1 MQIISKVFY
10 SLKYKCL
17 KTLFFLKIKLHKI
30 KISYLKIVFPLKAA
44 YSKVKLKR
52 KKILRN
58 RLKKRTLKVYQD
70 LFSIIFRFLIG
81 RKLRQVIEKRD
92 PRLLLSVYKKT
103 IQYLKLKYIKILKKI
118 K

>member
-44 YSKVKLKR
+44 YSKIKLKR

-58 RLKKRTLKVYQD
+58 NLKKRTLKVYQV

>member
-10 SLKYKCL
+10 SLRYKCL
-17 KTLFFLKIKLHKI
+17 KAVFFLKIKLHKI
-30 KISYLKIVFPLKAA
+30 KISYLKFVFPLKAA
-44 YSKVKLKR
+44 YSKIKLKR

-58 RLKKRTLKVYQD
+58 NLKKRTLKVYQV